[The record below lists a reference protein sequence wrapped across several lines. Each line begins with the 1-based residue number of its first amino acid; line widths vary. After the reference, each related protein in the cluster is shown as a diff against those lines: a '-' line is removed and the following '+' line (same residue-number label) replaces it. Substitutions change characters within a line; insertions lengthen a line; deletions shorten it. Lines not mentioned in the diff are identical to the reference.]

1 MVVKFIHNIRT
12 RINER
17 FFLVFGIL
25 RQAITS
31 KPAHVM
37 LVRDWRVLIG
47 VFVRIRLGQERPK
60 VCHQIKWQE
69 KNGTYPPSSP
79 VQSTLTIFC
88 SNYREACYVVY
99 CVTATTPIL
108 VVYSRVEV
116 GDKVV
121 YVEVACAVSVEDLEA
136 KNAGTCSSISPSR
149 LVNTASTQM
158 CNLMDLYKQ

>member
-1 MVVKFIHNIRT
+1 
-12 RINER
+12 
-17 FFLVFGIL
+17 
-25 RQAITS
+25 
-31 KPAHVM
+31 
-37 LVRDWRVLIG
+37 
-47 VFVRIRLGQERPK
+47 
-60 VCHQIKWQE
+60 
-69 KNGTYPPSSP
+69 
-79 VQSTLTIFC
+79 
-88 SNYREACYVVY
+88 VVY

-121 YVEVACAVSVEDLEA
+121 HVEVACAVSVEDLEA